1 MTDTPAVE
9 RARAGLAVAEE
20 ELGEAEERLDQSPPG
35 FDVQKSIAY
44 SLAAIANVLLARL
57 ALDLEEKADRR

>member
-1 MTDTPAVE
+1 MTDTPAVR
-9 RARAGLAVAEE
+9 RARAGAEVANEQVA
-20 ELGEAEERLDQSPPG
+20 EAEERLLESPTE
-35 FDVQKSIAY
+35 VQQSIAY